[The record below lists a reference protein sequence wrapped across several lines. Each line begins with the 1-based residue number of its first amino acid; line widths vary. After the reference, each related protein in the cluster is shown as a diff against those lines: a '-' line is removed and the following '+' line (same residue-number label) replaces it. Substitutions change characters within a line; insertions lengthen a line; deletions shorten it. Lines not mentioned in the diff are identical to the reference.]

1 MKWFRLPSP
10 AMVVALGALVMGA
23 GGGVTAAALIT
34 SATIKDNTI
43 RSVDIRDGALKSIDV
58 TNGTLTGA
66 DVANNSLTGAD
77 VKESSLGKVPSA
89 ANATNAGKIDGLDAT
104 SLTRVARMRAD
115 QGVQL
120 TGAWQTFGGALS
132 ITAPR
137 AGFVMIH
144 GGTTFIN
151 DSCTVNCAVTGQV
164 RHIQSGTTSTA
175 TSQYFSTGMLGTSV
189 SYAWVFPVKS
199 GLNTFDIR
207 VTRGFVG
214 DGKLSAYSGELAAIY
229 SPFGPTGT
237 AALATG

>member
-23 GGGVTAAALIT
+23 EGGVTAAALIT

-58 TNGTLTGA
+58 ANGTLTGA

-77 VKESSLGKVPSA
+77 VKESSLGKVPST
-89 ANATNAGKIDGLDAT
+89 ANATNAGKVDGLDAN
-104 SLTRVARMRAD
+104 SLTRVARMRTD
-115 QGVQL
+115 QTLEL
-120 TGAWQTFGGALS
+120 TAAWQTFGDTLS

-151 DSCTVNCAVTGQV
+151 DSCTTNCAVAGQI
-164 RHIQSGTTSTA
+164 RHVQSGTTSTA
-175 TSQYFSTGMLGTSV
+175 ASQYFSTGMLGANV
-189 SYAWVFPVKS
+189 SYAWVFPVKA
-199 GLNTFDIR
+199 GVNTFEIR
-207 VTRGFVG
+207 VTHGFVG
-214 DGKLSAYSGELAAIY
+214 NGELSAISGELAAIY

-237 AALATG
+237 ATLATG